1 MKKENKHGELS
12 GDEWV
17 MYECVKAAICLQT
30 PPSGT
35 SLRDFFANVH
45 SKVIQNVGEKH
56 LLGQKGTELK

>member
-1 MKKENKHGELS
+1 
-12 GDEWV
+12 

-56 LLGQKGTELK
+56 LLSQKGTELK